1 LWTRAIDAKKA
12 SLTGDDPYLALT
24 RSEADERGR
33 LAGF

>member
-1 LWTRAIDAKKA
+1 LWTRAFDAKKA